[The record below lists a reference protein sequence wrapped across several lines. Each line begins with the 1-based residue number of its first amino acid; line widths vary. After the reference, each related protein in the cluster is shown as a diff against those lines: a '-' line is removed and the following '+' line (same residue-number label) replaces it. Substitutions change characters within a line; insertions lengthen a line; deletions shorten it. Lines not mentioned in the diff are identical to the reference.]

1 MEIPTFDVA
10 VALDGLDPDRAAE
23 AGEGDGYKVHR
34 VIVLGPDQMA
44 AERMARKLGF
54 RSAGRDGEHGETLA
68 LSLTY
73 LFVFLVLHRQGVL
86 PGEWPTEKSRLLSLE
101 KVEPPATV
109 DPTRTTPDT
118 PSP

>member
-1 MEIPTFDVA
+1 VEIPTFDVA
-10 VALDGLDPDRAAE
+10 VALEGMDPDRAAE

-54 RSAGRDGEHGETLA
+54 RSGSGDASETLA

-86 PGEWPTEKSRLLSLE
+86 PGEWPTEKGRLLSLE
-101 KVEPPATV
+101 KIDPPATV
-109 DPTRTTPDT
+109 DPTRPTPDT